1 MSTRAVTVD
10 STFWNPEIK
19 TTFYHYSAKHSFKKD
34 WYDFSKL
41 VKTAAA
47 HVQWT
52 CLNFKPLQIL
62 HSLFVTLPIE
72 DNGDRTR
79 FTGWQLCSFQ
89 KAFIRHTAKWCF
101 SSLSGKRK
109 QYILIDNAIIA
120 FHFITVKDYVVPR
133 RSRTFNLPISAS
145 DALVLSCRR
154 LLVHGDTFPADCL
167 KRSTPIRQPI
177 VYVQK

>member
-1 MSTRAVTVD
+1 MIFPNLWRQHLRTCNARALK
-10 STFWNPEIK
+10 FE
-19 TTFYHYSAKHSFKKD
+19 
-34 WYDFSKL
+34 
-41 VKTAAA
+41 
-47 HVQWT
+47 
-52 CLNFKPLQIL
+52 PLQIL

-101 SSLSGKRK
+101 SSLSSKRK
-109 QYILIDNAIIA
+109 QILIDNAIIA
-120 FHFITVKDYVVPR
+120 FHFITVKDYVAPR

-145 DALVLSCRR
+145 DALALSCRR
-154 LLVHGDTFPADCL
+154 LLVHGDIFPADWL

-177 VYVQK
+177 VYVHK